1 VPNATPITETVCT
14 TCGASIDTPSPPP
27 YCPQCGDEAP
37 WDEQAAYVF
46 DEDDLPVVFS
56 KEVYDDNWGL
66 WRAFCNQ
73 YFGVAELN
81 GSDVTGLSKDFP
93 TLKYCVT
100 ELWFKI
106 TPSHELEGP
115 FLSEQEARD
124 A

>member
-1 VPNATPITETVCT
+1 MPDAAPITETVCT
-14 TCGASIDTPSPPP
+14 NCGASIDTPSPPP
-27 YCPQCGDEAP
+27 YCPQCGDEDP

-56 KEVYDDNWGL
+56 HDIYDDNWGL

-73 YFGVAELN
+73 YFGVDELN
-81 GSDVTGLSKDFP
+81 GSEVAGLPEDFP
-93 TLKYCVT
+93 RLKYCVV
-100 ELWFKI
+100 ELWFTL
-106 TPSHELEGP
+106 TPSHELAGP